1 MSLSSGAA
9 PLVLVSLVALTP
21 ALAAGQEVKV
31 PTPKAIE
38 QCNAEAREAAR
49 SPSASPGAP
58 QDGQAS
64 ADGERGANR
73 AEKKPEPSPEAQR
86 RAEARTAGDPGGP
99 GQERR
104 LEGGDVRIDRGAA
117 EGQVGQPVP
126 GTRAQDVP
134 GSSYSGSLWSNGSS
148 LGMAP
153 EGEGNIAY
161 TDAYRECLRRLG
173 F

>member
-1 MSLSSGAA
+1 MNLSSGAR
-9 PLVLVSLVALTP
+9 PLALASLLALPP
-21 ALAAGQEVKV
+21 ALAAAQEVKV

-38 QCNAEAREAAR
+38 QCNAEARQAAR

-58 QDGQAS
+58 QDGQTS
-64 ADGERGANR
+64 AGRERGSGQ
-73 AEKKPEPSPEAQR
+73 AEEKPLPSPEAQR
-86 RAEARTAGDPGGP
+86 RAERRTAGDPGGP
-99 GQERR
+99 EQERQ
-104 LEGGDVRIDRGAA
+104 LEGGDIRVDRGAG
-117 EGQVGQPVP
+117 EGRVGQPVP

-134 GSSYSGSLWSNGSS
+134 GSTYSGSLWSNGSS